1 MATCRVA
8 INEAMRALRAT
19 APGDDPT
26 ADELVVGIEA
36 ISNLVLDIHE
46 ARGPMRD
53 IDIPSRDTERAG
65 FPPCRPGSAPP
76 AGQPKPLTYVP
87 GENERLRIQP
97 NFDVAITL
105 PNSVRHTGWIDP
117 YDYGFLPGR
126 FRPSLGSTGPA
137 DGIEWRAPE
146 DGARI
151 EIVGTSQ
158 ALYFYRADLN
168 QWMPATGFATD
179 TELPFNNRLTSAFEA
194 LLAERLMDVV
204 SAAAPTPNL
213 LKRIARGR
221 SAIFLQTGRRRS
233 SRVGEYF

>member
-19 APGDDPT
+19 APGDDPM
-26 ADELVVGIEA
+26 ADELIVGLEA
-36 ISNLVLDIHE
+36 IQDLVLDIHE

-53 IDIPSRDTERAG
+53 IDIPSREHSR
-65 FPPCRPGSAPP
+65 GSCDDQHHHQQRTA
-76 AGQPKPLTYVP
+76 ASTALTYTP
-87 GENERLRIQP
+87 GENVRLRLQAGYT
-97 NFDVAITL
+97 VAVTL
-105 PNSVRHTGWIDP
+105 PNSIRHGGWIDP
-117 YDYGFLPGR
+117 YDYCFVPGH
-126 FRPSLGSTGPA
+126 FRPSDGSTGPA
-137 DGIEWRAPE
+137 DGQEWRAPE

-168 QWMPATGFATD
+168 QWMPATGLSTD
-179 TELPFNNRLTSAFEA
+179 TELPFNNRLTSAFNA

-204 SAAAPTPNL
+204 SAAPPTPNL

-221 SAIFLQTGRRRS
+221 SAMMLRIGRRHT